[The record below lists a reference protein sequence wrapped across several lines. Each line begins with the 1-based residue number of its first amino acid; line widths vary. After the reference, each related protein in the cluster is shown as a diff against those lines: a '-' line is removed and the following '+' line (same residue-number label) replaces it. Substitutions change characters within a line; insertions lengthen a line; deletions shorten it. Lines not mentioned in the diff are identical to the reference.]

1 MIAIESIWSTRREHP
16 VTVTFDDTTTPIG
29 KIPFPAITIC
39 SAQKIEENK
48 SKINEYD
55 GYEQLFPGE

>member
-1 MIAIESIWSTRREHP
+1 M
-16 VTVTFDDTTTPIG
+16 TVTFDDTTTPIG
-29 KIPFPAITIC
+29 TIPFPAITIC
-39 SAQKIEENK
+39 SAQKIEENM